1 MKRRFLVAAA
11 LPLALLTGACGTDR
25 TGGAP
30 RPTVSAQAVAQIQ
43 AGDEFNDT
51 DVMFLQML
59 VYHQKQG
66 LQMTSTAVTRAQNAD
81 LAILAGAVQATE
93 RDELDMMQSWLT
105 QWKKPVDV
113 DTNKGLHADHGGL
126 PATGPAE
133 IKALKTV
140 KTAAFDTAFLNL
152 FLAHQ
157 HNAIE
162 MAHLETTNGTNKAV
176 KDFAARVRES
186 RQGEVRQM
194 LKLMN
199 R

>member
-1 MKRRFLVAAA
+1 MSCLCDTT
-11 LPLALLTGACGTDR
+11 PG
-25 TGGAP
+25 
-30 RPTVSAQAVAQIQ
+30 PTVSAKSVAEIQ
-43 AGDEFNDT
+43 AGDTFNDT

-66 LQMTSTAVTRAQNAD
+66 LQMTATAASRSTNPQIKTLAQAVA
-81 LAILAGAVQATE
+81 ATE
-93 RDELDMMQSWLT
+93 KDELDMMKSWLT
-105 QWKKPVDV
+105 QWGKPTDV
-113 DTNKGLHADHGGL
+113 DTNESLHADHGGL

-140 KTAAFDTAFLNL
+140 SASSFDTAFLNL

-162 MAHLETTNGTNKAV
+162 LAHLETTSGSNAETKA
-176 KDFAARVRES
+176 FAGRVRES
-186 RQGEVRQM
+186 RQAEVQQM

-199 R
+199 G

>member
-1 MKRRFLVAAA
+1 VKRLLLLA
-11 LPLALLTGACGTDR
+11 LPLALAACGTA
-25 TGGAP
+25 AP
-30 RPTVSAQAVAQIQ
+30 RPAPAVSAQAVAEIQ
-43 AGDEFNDT
+43 AGSDFNDT

-66 LQMTSTAVTRAQNAD
+66 LEMTSTAAARSQDPTLKTLAQ
-81 LAILAGAVQATE
+81 AVQATE
-93 RDELDMMQSWLT
+93 KDELSMMQAWLT

-113 DTNKGLHADHGGL
+113 DRSESLHANHGGL

-140 KTAAFDTAFLNL
+140 AAEGFDTAFLNL

-162 MAHLETTNGTNKAV
+162 MAHLETTNGANKQA
-176 KDFAARVRES
+176 KAFAERVRES
-186 RQGEVRQM
+186 RQGEVQQM

-199 R
+199 S